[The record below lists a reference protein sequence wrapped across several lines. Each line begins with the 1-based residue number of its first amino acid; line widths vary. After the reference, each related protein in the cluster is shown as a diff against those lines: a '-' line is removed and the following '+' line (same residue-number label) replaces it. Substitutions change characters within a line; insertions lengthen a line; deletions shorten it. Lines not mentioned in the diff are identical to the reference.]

1 MMEGLDKDA
10 PKSTRSAV
18 RRAVFVLFIIETEVI
33 FDERGRNS
41 NAFMNGL
48 SLLSDAA
55 EKHTDTDELPLCA
68 RTYISSV
75 CGEVCGSVMLIFAPV
90 YVSTTTLKLMTPG
103 TRVLYNILF
112 DVPYQN
118 VARTR

>member
-41 NAFMNGL
+41 NAFTNGL

>member
-33 FDERGRNS
+33 VDERGRNS
-41 NAFMNGL
+41 NAFTNGL